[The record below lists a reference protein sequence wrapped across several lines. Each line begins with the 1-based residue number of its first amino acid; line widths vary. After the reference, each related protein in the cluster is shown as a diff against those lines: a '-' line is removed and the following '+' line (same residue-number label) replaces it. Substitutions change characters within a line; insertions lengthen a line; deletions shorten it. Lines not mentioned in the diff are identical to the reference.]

1 MLFKSSTNLTSALS
15 AALHHQ
21 KGQRQV
27 IFLAA
32 AVTGLVLWKLHTGIH
47 QASLAD
53 SSPAPAEI
61 STADHRMAGMKWSY
75 DELAHKLIVENA
87 DFAYAEAE
95 DGFSGGL
102 GRALQKVTKGIAA
115 QNAGKRIVV
124 NL

>member
-1 MLFKSSTNLTSALS
+1 MLFKSSTILTSALS

-21 KGQRQV
+21 KGQRQA

-32 AVTGLVLWKLHTGIH
+32 AVTGLVLWKLHAGVH
-47 QASLAD
+47 EASLAD
-53 SSPAPAEI
+53 SSPAPVEMSA
-61 STADHRMAGMKWSY
+61 TDQRMAGMKWSY
-75 DELAHKLIVENA
+75 DELAHKLIVENT
-87 DFAYAEAE
+87 DFAYQEAE
-95 DGFSGGL
+95 DGFSRGI